1 MDVFKCT
8 VNDFWHHI
16 LFFTKVYEEEENG
29 ARRYNGF
36 THNRL
41 LFGFLSLLKSIGR
54 RSKTPLKIY
63 IYVIDVIRRMI

>member
-1 MDVFKCT
+1 MIFGITYIFVR
-8 VNDFWHHI
+8 
-16 LFFTKVYEEEENG
+16 VYEEEENG